1 MITKTAFALAIVLGT
16 AFGTLAA
23 TKHPKEA
30 DNSYRNQHECHGG
43 SCTALN
49 PDRQQILPNQSAQ
62 FYKKHKT
69 SKSASTNTAK

>member
-1 MITKTAFALAIVLGT
+1 MSTKISVAVALLAFAIAPNDC
-16 AFGTLAA
+16 FAA
-23 TKHPKEA
+23 SKSKA
-30 DNSYRNQHECHGG
+30 DNSYRNQHECNGG

-69 SKSASTNTAK
+69 SKSSTNTAK